1 MVGNAYQMT
10 RSDSENKKGVYLLDF
25 TTGDHTFI
33 ENKHTPKFVKLNL
46 TNILEMPIGDI
57 KDLIRNNFVD
67 LYIPSDI
74 TIKYNLSGFMS
85 MIQNEARKI
94 EPNIYDEKTYIDI
107 DSITDEV
114 QNGYKNFNV
123 INLCNKFV
131 ESMNVDGVIKEKL
144 SSTLSKLYT
153 DCTNKYKAE

>member
-1 MVGNAYQMT
+1 MSIGT
-10 RSDSENKKGVYLLDF
+10 DG
-25 TTGDHTFI
+25 
-33 ENKHTPKFVKLNL
+33 FVQS
-46 TNILEMPIGDI
+46 
-57 KDLIRNNFVD
+57 FVV
-67 LYIPSDI
+67 
-74 TIKYNLSGFMS
+74 
-85 MIQNEARKI
+85 
-94 EPNIYDEKTYIDI
+94 KTCRT
-107 DSITDEV
+107 ITDEV